1 LTSANDVSWNI
12 VEYKNVKKTFYPK
25 SEDISRKWVLV
36 DAKGKNLGRLSTII
50 SKLIIG
56 KHKPEYTPGVDVG
69 DFVVVINA
77 ELIQVTGNKLDDKF
91 YYRVS
96 GFQGGLKQINLR
108 NQLEKRPEFVI
119 EHAVKGMLPHTRLG
133 RQMNK
138 KLKVYAGPDHPH
150 HAQMPVPVEEL
161 YPTLS

>member
-1 LTSANDVSWNI
+1 M
-12 VEYKNVKKTFYPK
+12 KKTFYPK

-77 ELIQVTGNKLDDKF
+77 EQIEVTGKKMDDKY

-96 GFQGGLKQINLR
+96 GYQGGLKKINLR
-108 NQLEKRPEFVI
+108 NQLEKRPEYVI

-133 RQMNK
+133 RRLNK
-138 KLKVYAGPDHPH
+138 KLKVYAGSEHPH
-150 HAQMPVPVEEL
+150 QAQKPVPVEEA
-161 YPTLS
+161 YPNL